1 MMTQN
6 RQKLSRV
13 ILISYILRATDG
25 ADFPNID
32 EKNNAVVVYFSML
45 SYYRVDADGLD
56 LLSKFLDVS

>member
-13 ILISYILRATDG
+13 ILMTYILRATDG

-32 EKNNAVVVYFSML
+32 EKIMQSLYI
-45 SYYRVDADGLD
+45 
-56 LLSKFLDVS
+56 FLCCLITEWMQMAWIFCQSSLT